1 MRDVQRSMQN
11 VIGRTIR
18 QLACRNY
25 HSAKAYHH
33 FRLYLSSIGQKD
45 PLVVYQMGKVGSTT
59 IVRSLEALGLDTSI
73 YHIHYLTE
81 YYRDINEEK
90 QKSDL
95 SPKNVHRCKLLWES
109 QFLRRQLDRGLRG
122 KKWRVVTL
130 KRIVH
135 E

>member
-1 MRDVQRSMQN
+1 MRDIQRNIQN
-11 VIGRTIR
+11 MIDRTIR
-18 QLACRNY
+18 QLAYRNY
-25 HSAKAYHH
+25 YSAKAYHH
-33 FRLYLSSIGQKD
+33 FRPHLSSIGRKD
-45 PLVVYQMGKVGSTT
+45 QLVVYQMGKVGSTT

-81 YYRDINEEK
+81 YYLDINEEK